1 MPELPEV
8 ETIKR
13 DLEKKILGLKISQ
26 VTIHDGRVVVN
37 HLKGKFEDQ
46 LKGLTIKNIY
56 RRAKA
61 MVITFDRGRYLVVH
75 LKMTGQMIYGDD
87 LKQTQKLKETKVVF
101 KLSNGKYLNY
111 NDQRLFGRLIL
122 TDDLGKIPYLNKLG
136 PEPLEKEFVS
146 AWLIETVKELSK
158 RRKTQ
163 IKVQLLDQ
171 TFIAGIGNIYASEIL
186 FDAKVDPQKGLHRL
200 SADEL
205 KRIHQSTVKVLNEA
219 VKLRGTSMRNYRDSS
234 GEEGRFMKMI
244 KVYGREDENCVNCRG
259 LIKRISQAQRSTFY
273 CATCQR

>member
-13 DLEKKILGLKISQ
+13 DLEKLVLGLKITQ
-26 VTIHDGRVVVN
+26 VIIHDVRVIQN
-37 HLKGKFEDQ
+37 QIKGKFEDE
-46 LKGLTIKNIY
+46 LKGLTIVKIT

-61 MVITFDRGRYLVVH
+61 MVIQFNHHRYLVVH
-75 LKMTGQMIYGDD
+75 LKMTGQMIYGED

-122 TDDLGKIPYLNKLG
+122 TDDLQKVAYLNKLG
-136 PEPLEKEFVS
+136 PEPLEKEFAS
-146 AWLIETVKELSK
+146 SWLIATVKELSK
-158 RRKTQ
+158 RRKTA

-186 FDAKVDPQKGLHRL
+186 FDAKVDPQKRLHRL
-200 SADEL
+200 NQDEL
-205 KRIHQSTVKVLNEA
+205 TRIHRSTVKVLNAA
-219 VKLRGTSMRNYRDSS
+219 VKQRGTSMRNYRDSA
-234 GEEGRFMKMI
+234 GEKGNFMKTI
-244 KVYGREDENCVNCRG
+244 KVYGRENEGCFNCKS
-259 LIKRISQAQRSTFY
+259 LIQRISQAQRSTFY
-273 CATCQR
+273 CAACQR